1 MSTYSLLAN
10 IAQTAGLLYF
20 IMMFLGVV
28 AYAMWPKN
36 KARFDEAA
44 SIPLRED

>member
-1 MSTYSLLAN
+1 MNTYTLLAN

>member
-1 MSTYSLLAN
+1 MSTYTFLAN
-10 IAQTAGLLYF
+10 VAQTAGLIYF
-20 IMMFLGVV
+20 VMMFLGVV